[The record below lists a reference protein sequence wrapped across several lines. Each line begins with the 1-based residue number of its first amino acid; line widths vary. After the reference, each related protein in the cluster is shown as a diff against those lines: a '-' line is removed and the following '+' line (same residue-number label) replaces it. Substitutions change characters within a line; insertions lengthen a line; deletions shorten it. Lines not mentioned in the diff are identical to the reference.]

1 MGAGRLTV
9 VTWPPRTRYAK
20 RNGVHVA
27 FQVSGE
33 GAIDALVLFGHMIGL
48 EEQTDG
54 VHCSRFVRR
63 MGAFSRV
70 IRLDRRGTGRSD
82 PLTSFGAGRLDEWVD
97 DMLSVL
103 DTVGVERAAVI
114 GLDPAGGYGALL
126 LAATHPERVSHLI
139 LGHAAARPVASDDGY
154 PWGLA
159 ADTDLEERTQRW
171 LDAMLD
177 DDHSEYLDRVAPSL
191 VDDDQFREW
200 WATAQ
205 RRFAAPSVR
214 WALYRAWLDLDLR
227 AALPAIDVP
236 TLVMLRPAFRGAG
249 HSRYL
254 AEHIRDAQSAELG
267 GRDGLLYIGD
277 IDSVI
282 GEIEEFVTGTRART
296 SAGGRRLL
304 TVLFTD
310 IVESTAQGASVGD
323 HAWSQRLDAHD
334 AMVRRQLALHRG
346 TEVNTTGDGFVATF
360 DGPGRA
366 IDAALGI
373 RDGARQIGVEVRAAL
388 HIGEVEPRSDDITGM
403 TVNIAARVL
412 ERAATGEV
420 LVSRTVA
427 DLVAGGG
434 FALHDR
440 GDHVLK
446 GVPGSWTLL
455 AVSR

>member
-310 IVESTAQGASVGD
+310 IVESTARGASIGD
-323 HAWSQRLDAHD
+323 QAWSQRLDAHD